1 MVDCSATFV
10 SLRAE
15 KLCQNTV
22 FLNSANFYFRPLG
35 LAVNLNFNTE
45 KTSCLLHILFVL
57 DPLTTNGNII
67 LGGLFPIHKI
77 GSNEKE
83 CGSFNELV
91 GYQYMEAMLYAVDEI
106 NKRQDILPGVK
117 LGTIIYDTCR
127 SPTITADK
135 TKEFIRLTLTPPNA
149 NGSEFAGVIGPFTSG
164 NSVIVA
170 NFLRVFKIPQIS
182 YGSLTVELSNKDVYD
197 YFFRTVPPDSFFAEA
212 LVKLLIRMGWTYVSI
227 VYSTGKWAETGAQE
241 VQRALRQKKICIAQ
255 QIKLERFPRPK
266 DFDDVVQ
273 RLASDDELPSVVIL
287 VTIQRDSHGL
297 LEAKK
302 RSPRASR
309 LSFVGSLEWSNR
321 VDITKDLGKVA
332 DGTISF
338 AHREGPIPEFEKHFQ
353 HLRFN
358 NYSRNNNEWIGEY
371 WQETFKCKL
380 PNFPLPYNG
389 TKKCSGDEKNTMYKE
404 LAPVQVVINAV
415 QAMANALDGLLNYLC
430 PGKNKLCDKARP
442 LNRTL
447 LLEFLRNVT
456 FNDAAFH
463 HSVTFNSKQEVDG
476 NYTLYN
482 FRWNNGSFD
491 YVHVGSWVGKLNAN
505 NSITGTLFLNQ
516 SKVHWANG
524 STTRPPSSCR
534 PNCSRN
540 EIIVHRDDKCCWK
553 CKACGKNDVKVNN
566 TCKTCA
572 DGFVP
577 NEYLSNCSKLPLKY
591 VNMGTPLSICL
602 SFLCCLGILA
612 DFIVFAVF
620 FAKREHKL
628 IKASGREMCYIIF
641 LGICAIFMISLTSL
655 TKPTQALC
663 YLRRF
668 IMGISFT
675 ICYAPLLIKM
685 WRIHKIFKS
694 TNQLRR
700 LSPIGRR
707 SLLTLTFGLI
717 AIQGLSCALV
727 FTTDPPKL
735 VERFY
740 RESEELVLE
749 CTLKKSA
756 FVFYFMYNAVLLS
769 GCTFYAFLT
778 RHFPKNYNEAMYI
791 GITMYLTCVVWV
803 VFFATFLNVDYSIS
817 RVYWIS
823 ASSLVIGWVT
833 LVGLFAPKLYQL
845 YKKKDFSRQ
854 MLLTWCQSSLQTS
867 ENTSVDESRECPRC
881 KLRLSE
887 LKERSRVP
895 QKISV
900 VSTNDGR
907 KVRCARYV

>member
-1 MVDCSATFV
+1 MTD
-10 SLRAE
+10 
-15 KLCQNTV
+15 
-22 FLNSANFYFRPLG
+22 G
-35 LAVNLNFNTE
+35 D
-45 KTSCLLHILFVL
+45 IL
-57 DPLTTNGNII
+57 
-67 LGGLFPIHKI
+67 LGGLFPIHNI

-83 CGSFNELV
+83 CGSFNEV
-91 GYQYMEAMLYAVDEI
+91 PGYQYMEAMLYAVDEI

-273 RLASDDELPSVVIL
+273 RLASDDKLPSVVIL
-287 VTIQRDSHGL
+287 VTIQRDSRGL

-302 RSPRASR
+302 RSPRTSR
-309 LSFVGSLEWSNR
+309 LSFIGSLEWSNR
-321 VDITKDLGKVA
+321 EDITKDLEEVA

-338 AHREGPIPEFEKHFQ
+338 AHREGLVPEFEKHFQ

-380 PNFPLPYNG
+380 PNFPLPYNDS
-389 TKKCSGDEKNTMYKE
+389 KKCSGDEKNTRYKE

-415 QAMANALDGLLNYLC
+415 QAMANALDGFLKRLC
-430 PGKNKLCDKARP
+430 PGKKKICDKARP

-463 HSVTFNSKQEVDG
+463 FPVTFNAKQEVDG

-491 YVHVGSWVGKLNAN
+491 YVQVGSWVSKLDLN
-505 NSITGTLFLNQ
+505 NSITDTLFLNQ
-516 SKVHWANG
+516 SNMRWANG

-540 EIIVHRDDKCCWK
+540 EIIVQRDDKCCWE
-553 CKACGKNDVKVNN
+553 CRACGKNDVIVNN
-566 TCKTCA
+566 TCKTCIE
-572 DGFVP
+572 GFVP
-577 NEYLSNCSKLPLKY
+577 DEYLSSCSKLPLKY
-591 VNMGTPLSICL
+591 ATMDTPLSICL
-602 SFLCCLGILA
+602 SFFCSLGILA
-612 DFIVFAVF
+612 DLIVLAVF
-620 FAKREHKL
+620 VAKREHKL
-628 IKASGREMCYIIF
+628 IKASGREMCYLIF
-641 LGICAIFMISLTSL
+641 LGICAIFMITLTSF
-655 TKPTQALC
+655 TKPNQALC
-663 YLRRF
+663 YARHV
-668 IMGISFT
+668 IIGISFT
-675 ICYAPLLIKM
+675 ICYAPLLMKM
-685 WRIHKIFKS
+685 WRIHRIFKS
-694 TNQLRR
+694 SNHLRR
-700 LSPIGRR
+700 LSRTSLIRPR
-707 SLLTLTFGLI
+707 SLLMLTFGLI
-717 AIQGLSCALV
+717 AIQGLSCALM

-749 CTLKKSA
+749 CTFQKSA
-756 FVFYFMYNAVLLS
+756 FVIYFIYNILLLL
-769 GCTFYAFLT
+769 GCTYYAFLT
-778 RHFPKNYNEAMYI
+778 RRFPKNFNEAMHI

-803 VFFATFLNVDYSIS
+803 VFFATFLNADYSIS
-817 RVYWIS
+817 QVYWIS
-823 ASSLVIGWVT
+823 GSTLVIGWVT
-833 LVGLFAPKLYQL
+833 LVGLFGPKMYHLCT
-845 YKKKDFSRQ
+845 KTDFSKE
-854 MLLTWCQSSLQTS
+854 MLLSWGQSSFARTDG
-867 ENTSVDESRECPRC
+867 SVEISVECPRC
-881 KLRLSE
+881 KLKYCEIKNSSTE
-887 LKERSRVP
+887 P
-895 QKISV
+895 QKIPAKPQGQVGGLNPLSNG
-900 VSTNDGR
+900 VS
-907 KVRCARYV
+907 